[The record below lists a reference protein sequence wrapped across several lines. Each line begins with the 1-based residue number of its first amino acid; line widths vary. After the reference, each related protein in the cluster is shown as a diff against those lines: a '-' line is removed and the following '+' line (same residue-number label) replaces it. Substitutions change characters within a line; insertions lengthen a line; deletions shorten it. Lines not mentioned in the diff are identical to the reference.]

1 MVGVVGE
8 IMDVLVP
15 LTEGEVEREPWAVK
29 RDMRRKEEE
38 EREREIKAKGER
50 RGEERD
56 KEKEKR
62 EREEKEREDRE
73 SNERRKR
80 DKGKRRERRGRE
92 TLVMQSKK
100 GIYLGKIS
108 LHLLDLF
115 EVGVLWVDPTRTC
128 LLCAFSVV
136 FSRPCLLS
144 RVLLGERDTE

>member
-1 MVGVVGE
+1 MKE
-8 IMDVLVP
+8 
-15 LTEGEVEREPWAVK
+15 EER
-29 RDMRRKEEE
+29 REE
-38 EREREIKAKGER
+38 EREKRGGER
-50 RGEERD
+50 GER
-56 KEKEKR
+56 
-62 EREEKEREDRE
+62 
-73 SNERRKR
+73 
-80 DKGKRRERRGRE
+80 RRERRGRE

-144 RVLLGERDTE
+144 TVLLGERDTE